1 MIYLAGR
8 RLRFSKEQ
16 MASVKEAVAL
26 AEELTSDYFKYST
39 SQWRRCR
46 YDILTAEK
54 LSEEEITDEA
64 FAQILRYVA
73 QPASSQLKSTH
84 FDFYK
89 ICLQD
94 HVILE
99 ALDRDKSIGLF
110 PLILYVVT
118 HELVHIVRFSLFLQ
132 SFEAY
137 PSERKEE
144 EMRVHKLTADIIGR
158 IKHPGVQLIA
168 KEYWDSRET
177 EGIPLDLVGEGRTR

>member
-1 MIYLAGR
+1 MVYIPGR
-8 RLRFSKEQ
+8 RPRFSKEQ
-16 MASVKEAVAL
+16 MTSVKEAVAL

-39 SQWRRCR
+39 NQWRRCR
-46 YDILTAEK
+46 YDILTADK
-54 LSEEEITDEA
+54 LSEDEITDEA

-73 QPASSQLKSTH
+73 RPVSSQLKSTH

-94 HVILE
+94 HVILS
-99 ALDRDKSIGLF
+99 ALERDKSIGLF

-144 EMRVHKLTADIIGR
+144 ERRVHRLTADIIKG
-158 IKHPGVQLIA
+158 IKHPGVELVA
-168 KEYWDSRET
+168 KEYWDYMEKQGT
-177 EGIPLDLVGEGRTR
+177 PLDLVGEARTR